1 MIMQVGIKGRVVTDS
16 LSIVLLY
23 PLRVHPSGKVA
34 SIKKW
39 GSETLVPIILFLELG
54 LPKKSARARKNLNL
68 RFSNCLY

>member
-39 GSETLVPIILFLELG
+39 GSDALVPIILFLELG
-54 LPKKSARARKNLNL
+54 FPKNQLEPEKT
-68 RFSNCLY
+68 